1 MVVSAMRPI
10 IAVLFLIV
18 LLSFVL
24 SNREPVTVGFW
35 PTDARWDMPLSIAL
49 LIAAAVALIVGAAMM
64 WISELRQRRRAH
76 HAEVALRRL
85 EEQMQE
91 LQARLHPSPKN

>member
-24 SNREPVTVGFW
+24 SNREPVTVGF
-35 PTDARWDMPLSIAL
+35 
-49 LIAAAVALIVGAAMM
+49 
-64 WISELRQRRRAH
+64 
-76 HAEVALRRL
+76 
-85 EEQMQE
+85 
-91 LQARLHPSPKN
+91 